1 MAEQIDDVRM
11 KKMLTKK
18 GEVNMPKAFYMNI
31 NDYER
36 PADILRMLGHPMRLM
51 IVRELIS
58 KGPLNVSDLQ
68 KLLRVPQSTMSQQLI
83 KLKQF
88 KMVSYERKGNEV
100 YYIVSDEKVIE
111 SMKEIEC
118 LQQWT

>member
-1 MAEQIDDVRM
+1 
-11 KKMLTKK
+11 
-18 GEVNMPKAFYMNI
+18 MPKAFYMDI
-31 NDYER
+31 EYYER

-51 IVRELIS
+51 IVRELIA
-58 KGPLNVSDLQ
+58 KGPLHVSELQ

-88 KMVSYERKGNEV
+88 KIVSYERKGNEV
-100 YYIVSDEKVIE
+100 YYISDEKVIE
-111 SMKEIEC
+111 SMKRIEG

>member
-1 MAEQIDDVRM
+1 
-11 KKMLTKK
+11 
-18 GEVNMPKAFYMNI
+18 MPKAFYMNI
-31 NDYER
+31 DDYER
-36 PADILRMLGHPMRLM
+36 PADILRMLGHPLRLM

-58 KGPLNVSDLQ
+58 KGPLNVSELQ

-88 KMVSYERKGNEV
+88 NMVSYERKGNEI

-111 SMKEIEC
+111 SMKELEC
-118 LQQWT
+118 LQLWT

>member
-1 MAEQIDDVRM
+1 
-11 KKMLTKK
+11 
-18 GEVNMPKAFYMNI
+18 MPKAFYMDI
-31 NDYER
+31 EYYER

-51 IVRELIS
+51 IVRELIA
-58 KGPLNVSDLQ
+58 KDYPLHVSELQ

-88 KMVSYERKGNEV
+88 KIVSYERKGNEV

-111 SMKEIEC
+111 SMKRIEG

>member
-1 MAEQIDDVRM
+1 
-11 KKMLTKK
+11 
-18 GEVNMPKAFYMNI
+18 
-31 NDYER
+31 
-36 PADILRMLGHPMRLM
+36 MLGHPMRLM

-58 KGPLNVSDLQ
+58 KGPLNVSQLQ

-88 KMVSYERKGNEV
+88 KMVSYERKGNEI
-100 YYIVSDEKVIE
+100 YYKVSDEKVSE
-111 SMKEIEC
+111 SMKGLEC

>member
-1 MAEQIDDVRM
+1 MS
-11 KKMLTKK
+11 
-18 GEVNMPKAFYMNI
+18 KAFYMNI
-31 NDYER
+31 DDYER

-51 IVRELIS
+51 IIRELIS
-58 KGPLNVSDLQ
+58 KGPLNVSQLQ

-88 KMVSYERKGNEV
+88 KMVSYERKGNEI

-111 SMKEIEC
+111 STKRLEC
-118 LQQWT
+118 LQKWT

>member
-1 MAEQIDDVRM
+1 
-11 KKMLTKK
+11 
-18 GEVNMPKAFYMNI
+18 MPKAFYMNI

-58 KGPLNVSDLQ
+58 KGPLNVSELQ

-88 KMVSYERKGNEV
+88 KMVSYERKGNEI
-100 YYIVSDEKVIE
+100 YYKVSDEKVIE
-111 SMKEIEC
+111 SMKELEC

>member
-1 MAEQIDDVRM
+1 MQ
-11 KKMLTKK
+11 
-18 GEVNMPKAFYMNI
+18 KAFYMNI

-51 IVRELIS
+51 IVRELIL
-58 KGPLNVSDLQ
+58 KGPLNVSQLQ

-88 KMVSYERKGNEV
+88 KVVSYERKGNEI

-111 SMKEIEC
+111 SMKGLEC

>member
-1 MAEQIDDVRM
+1 
-11 KKMLTKK
+11 
-18 GEVNMPKAFYMNI
+18 MPKAFYMDI
-31 NDYER
+31 EYYER

-58 KGPLNVSDLQ
+58 KGPLNVSELQ

-100 YYIVSDEKVIE
+100 YYIEGVAKLISIQK
-111 SMKEIEC
+111 
-118 LQQWT
+118 

>member
-1 MAEQIDDVRM
+1 
-11 KKMLTKK
+11 
-18 GEVNMPKAFYMNI
+18 MPKAFYMNI

-36 PADILRMLGHPMRLM
+36 PADILRMLGHPMRLI

-58 KGPLNVSDLQ
+58 KGPLNVSELQ
-68 KLLRVPQSTMSQQLI
+68 KLLHVPQSTMSQQLI

-88 KMVSYERKGNEV
+88 KMVSYERKGNEI
-100 YYIVSDEKVIE
+100 YYKVSDEKVIE
-111 SMKEIEC
+111 SMKELEC

>member
-1 MAEQIDDVRM
+1 
-11 KKMLTKK
+11 
-18 GEVNMPKAFYMNI
+18 MPKAFYMNI

-51 IVRELIS
+51 IIRELIS
-58 KGPLNVSDLQ
+58 KGPLNVSKLQ
-68 KLLRVPQSTMSQQLI
+68 RLLRVPQSTMSQQLI

-88 KMVSYERKGNEV
+88 KMVSYERKGNEI

-111 SMKEIEC
+111 SMKRLEC
-118 LQQWT
+118 LQKWT

>member
-1 MAEQIDDVRM
+1 
-11 KKMLTKK
+11 
-18 GEVNMPKAFYMNI
+18 MPKAFYMNI
-31 NDYER
+31 DDYER
-36 PADILRMLGHPMRLM
+36 PADILRMLGHPLRLM

-58 KGPLNVSDLQ
+58 KGPLNVSELQ

-88 KMVSYERKGNEV
+88 NMVSYERKGNEI
-100 YYIVSDEKVIE
+100 YYIVSDEKMIE
-111 SMKEIEC
+111 SMKELEC

>member
-1 MAEQIDDVRM
+1 
-11 KKMLTKK
+11 
-18 GEVNMPKAFYMNI
+18 MPKAFYMNI

-36 PADILRMLGHPMRLM
+36 PVDILRMLGHPMRLM

-58 KGPLNVSDLQ
+58 KGPLNVSQLQ
-68 KLLRVPQSTMSQQLI
+68 RLLRVPQSTMSQQLI

-88 KMVSYERKGNEV
+88 KMVSYERKGNEI

-111 SMKEIEC
+111 SMKRLEC
-118 LQQWT
+118 LQKWT

>member
-1 MAEQIDDVRM
+1 MQ
-11 KKMLTKK
+11 
-18 GEVNMPKAFYMNI
+18 KAFYMNI

-58 KGPLNVSDLQ
+58 KGPLNVSQLQ

-88 KMVSYERKGNEV
+88 NMVSYERKRNEI

-111 SMKEIEC
+111 SMKGLEC

>member
-1 MAEQIDDVRM
+1 
-11 KKMLTKK
+11 
-18 GEVNMPKAFYMNI
+18 MPKAFYMNI

-58 KGPLNVSDLQ
+58 KGPLNVSQLQ
-68 KLLRVPQSTMSQQLI
+68 RLLRVPQSTMSQQLI

-88 KMVSYERKGNEV
+88 KMVSYERKGNEI

-111 SMKEIEC
+111 SMKRLEC
-118 LQQWT
+118 LQKWT

>member
-1 MAEQIDDVRM
+1 
-11 KKMLTKK
+11 
-18 GEVNMPKAFYMNI
+18 MPKAFYMNI
-31 NDYER
+31 DDYER
-36 PADILRMLGHPMRLM
+36 PADILRMLGHPLRLM

-58 KGPLNVSDLQ
+58 KGPLNVSELQ

-88 KMVSYERKGNEV
+88 NMVSYERKGNEI

-111 SMKEIEC
+111 SMKELEC

>member
-1 MAEQIDDVRM
+1 
-11 KKMLTKK
+11 
-18 GEVNMPKAFYMNI
+18 
-31 NDYER
+31 
-36 PADILRMLGHPMRLM
+36 
-51 IVRELIS
+51 
-58 KGPLNVSDLQ
+58 NVSELQ

-88 KMVSYERKGNEV
+88 NMVSYERKGNEI

-111 SMKEIEC
+111 SMKELEC

>member
-1 MAEQIDDVRM
+1 
-11 KKMLTKK
+11 ML
-18 GEVNMPKAFYMNI
+18 KAFYMNI

-51 IVRELIS
+51 IAQELIS
-58 KGPLNVSDLQ
+58 KGPLNVSELQ
-68 KLLRVPQSTMSQQLI
+68 KLLHVPQSTMSQYLI

-88 KMVSYERKGNEV
+88 KIVSYERKGNEI
-100 YYIVSDEKVIE
+100 YYKISDEKVIE
-111 SMKEIEC
+111 IMKGLEC

>member
-1 MAEQIDDVRM
+1 
-11 KKMLTKK
+11 
-18 GEVNMPKAFYMNI
+18 MNI

-36 PADILRMLGHPMRLM
+36 PADILRMLGHPLRLM

-58 KGPLNVSDLQ
+58 KGPLNVSELQ

-88 KMVSYERKGNEV
+88 NMVSYERKGNEI

-111 SMKEIEC
+111 SMKELEC